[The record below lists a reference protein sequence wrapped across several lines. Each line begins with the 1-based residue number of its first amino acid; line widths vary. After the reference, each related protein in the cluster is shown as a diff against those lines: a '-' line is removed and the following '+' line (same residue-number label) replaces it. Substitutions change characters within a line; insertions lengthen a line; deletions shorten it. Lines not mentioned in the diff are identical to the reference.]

1 MRAIAKFLTVITV
14 LVLLAGGYV
23 IWAAELKVSCAGA
36 VFESAADRAD
46 AFENIYESM
55 QVGSANL
62 EVFTTEGIDP
72 SPEQYMF
79 VTYTLKVRNLNA
91 LPAEWMQLK
100 IDPQDG
106 DVLMVKP
113 TVEDAPA
120 FNEQLVTLVLLT
132 SRNAADYVR
141 NASLSYYVYGHEY
154 RIPVTLTP

>member
-1 MRAIAKFLTVITV
+1 MRAIAKFLTVVTV
-14 LVLLAGGYV
+14 LVLLAAGYV
-23 IWAAELKVSCAGA
+23 IWAAELKVAPAGA
-36 VFESAADRAD
+36 VIESAADRAE
-46 AFENIYESM
+46 AFQNIYQSM
-55 QVGSANL
+55 QVGSADL
-62 EVFTTEGIDP
+62 EIFTAETIDP

-91 LPAEWMQLK
+91 LPAEWMQLS
-100 IDPQDG
+100 ITPEDG

-141 NASLSYYVYGHEY
+141 TATLNYYVYGHEY
-154 RIPVTLTP
+154 SIPVTLTP

>member
-1 MRAIAKFLTVITV
+1 MRAIARFLTVVTV

-23 IWAAELKVSCAGA
+23 IWAAELKVSSAGA
-36 VFESAADRAD
+36 VLESAADRAE
-46 AFENIYESM
+46 AFGNIYESM
-55 QVGSANL
+55 RVGASEL
-62 EVFTTEGIDP
+62 EVFTTESIDP

-91 LPAEWMQLK
+91 LPAEWMQLSLE
-100 IDPQDG
+100 PQDG

-113 TVEDAPA
+113 TVEDVPA

-141 NASLSYYVYGHEY
+141 NARLNYYVYGHEY
-154 RIPVTLTP
+154 SVPVTLTP